1 MKVGVFRGL
10 LRNWFLWMFLLLF
23 WILCSMLSPFFGTLS
38 NFSTIIITATPI
50 ALVALGQTYVV
61 LTGEFDLSVGAIA
74 SLATAIASVT
84 MEFDL
89 VLAIATVVF
98 VAIVIGLV
106 NGFSI
111 IKLRLPSFIV
121 TLSMMF
127 VVTGIA
133 LIIRPSPG
141 GYISE
146 AFKKIMLFDLQGFPI
161 TTFFVLVFVGIFGEL
176 ILQGTSF
183 GRHIYATGGS
193 VHAANL
199 MGVNTNKIKIIV
211 FMISAVCAAIGG
223 LFVAARYSSGNAV
236 AGAPYLFDSFTA
248 VFMGG
253 TLVTG
258 GIGNYK
264 NTLAAALLTSSLIAI
279 LQFIQVNIWYQY
291 VIKGLLL
298 LGVAGSQLLI
308 IKERGYRFERV

>member
-1 MKVGVFRGL
+1 MKVKVSREL
-10 LRNWFLWMFLLLF
+10 LHNWFLWIFLLLF
-23 WILCSMLSPFFGTLS
+23 WAFCSILSPFFRTLS
-38 NFSTIIITATPI
+38 NFSSIIITATPI

-74 SLATAIASVT
+74 SLATAIASVI
-84 MEFDL
+84 MEFNL
-89 VLAIATVVF
+89 VLAIISVLVV
-98 VAIVIGLV
+98 AMVIGLV
-106 NGFSI
+106 NGLSVT
-111 IKLRLPSFIV
+111 KLRLPSFIV
-121 TLSMMF
+121 TLAMMF
-127 VVTGIA
+127 IITGIA

-146 AFKKIMLFDLQGFPI
+146 EFKEIMLFHLQGFPI
-161 TTFFVLVFVGIFGEL
+161 TTFFVLVFIGIFGEL
-176 ILQGTSF
+176 ILQGTGF

-193 VHAANL
+193 GHTANL
-199 MGVNTNKIKIIV
+199 MGVKTNKVKTIV
-211 FMISAVCAAIGG
+211 FMVSAICAATGG
-223 LFVAARYSSGNAV
+223 LFVAARYGSGNAT

-264 NTLAAALLTSSLIAI
+264 NSLAAALLISSLTTI
-279 LQFIQVNIWYQY
+279 LQFMQVNIWYQY

-298 LGVAGSQLLI
+298 LGVAGGQLLI
-308 IKERGYRFERV
+308 IKEQGYRFERA